1 MSGTVTLDAEITN
14 ISRHC
19 FWILLGDE
27 ELAVPF
33 SEFPWF
39 AKATIEQLSNL
50 ERPSEGHLHWPDLDL
65 DLAVESIR
73 NPASFPLVS
82 KGA

>member
-39 AKATIEQLSNL
+39 AKATIEQLSNV
-50 ERPSEGHLHWPDLDL
+50 ERPTEDHLHWPDLDL